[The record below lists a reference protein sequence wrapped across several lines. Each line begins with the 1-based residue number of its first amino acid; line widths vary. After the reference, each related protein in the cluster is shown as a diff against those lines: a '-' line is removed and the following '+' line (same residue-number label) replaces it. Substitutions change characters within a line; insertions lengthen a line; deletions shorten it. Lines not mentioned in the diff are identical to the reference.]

1 MEDAMRTRTVTV
13 KEAHMAEKKMEIAR
27 REEGGLATRESFF
40 EPFRM
45 MDRFVD
51 EMDRVFDDVFGRG
64 WLAPRFGR
72 SGVQTSRLSGL
83 DRWAPDVE
91 IFYRNN
97 ELIVRADLP
106 GLTRDDISVDVN
118 ENRVTIHGERKRE
131 HEEEKS
137 GVYRSERSYGSFYR
151 EIPLP
156 EGTISDQAKA
166 SFKDGVLEITMP
178 APPEQVRRGR
188 RLEIA
193 DASGSKK

>member
-1 MEDAMRTRTVTV
+1 
-13 KEAHMAEKKMEIAR
+13 MAEKTTEIAR
-27 REEGGLATRESFF
+27 RGERGLARHDPFF

-72 SGVQTSRLSGL
+72 RSLQSPWRSEIEE
-83 DRWAPDVE
+83 WAPDVE
-91 IFYRNN
+91 VFHRNN
-97 ELIVRADLP
+97 ELVVRADLP
-106 GLTRDDISVDVN
+106 GLTKDDIKVDVT
-118 ENRVTIHGERKRE
+118 EDRITLRGERKRE
-131 HEEEKS
+131 HEEEKG

-151 EIPLP
+151 EILLP
-156 EGTISDQAKA
+156 EGAISDQAKA
-166 SFKDGVLEITMP
+166 NFKDGVLEITMP

-193 DASGSKK
+193 EEAPAKK